1 MPRAVNAKSIKLAG
15 EIYRMIRVSLYED
28 NEGLRKMLEAA
39 IASDDRL
46 QLAGSHNNCVEILRD
61 VETDQP
67 NVVIMDIDM
76 PGISGIEGVQLLKS
90 KHTDIEVI
98 MNTVFDDDDRIFNAL
113 QSGATGYLL
122 KKSGLQELITAITE
136 IVKGGSPMS
145 PSIARKVLS
154 MIANPVAASKQVLD
168 LTSREIE
175 ILDHLSQG
183 MSYKMVAAQLHL
195 SIDTI
200 RSHIKKIY
208 EKLHVHSATEA
219 INKVYIFRQNRQ
231 K

>member
-1 MPRAVNAKSIKLAG
+1 
-15 EIYRMIRVSLYED
+15 
-28 NEGLRKMLEAA
+28 MLETA
-39 IASDDRL
+39 IGSDNGL
-46 QLAGSHNNCVEILRD
+46 QLVGSHANCVEILKD
-61 VETDQP
+61 LQSDQP
-67 NVVIMDIDM
+67 DVVIMDIDM
-76 PGISGIEGVQLLKS
+76 PGISGIEGVRILKAAYP
-90 KHTDIEVI
+90 KIEVI

-113 QSGATGYLL
+113 KSGATGYLL
-122 KKSGLQELITAITE
+122 KKSGVKDLLSAIAE

-154 MIANPVAASKQVLD
+154 MAVQSTPTVKHDLD
-168 LTSREIE
+168 LTAREIE
-175 ILDHLSQG
+175 ILDALSKG
-183 MSYKMVAAQLHL
+183 LSYKMVAAQLNL

-219 INKVYIFRQNRQ
+219 INKVYLFRQNHQ

>member
-1 MPRAVNAKSIKLAG
+1 MARAFKVKSLTLAG
-15 EIYRMIRVSLYED
+15 EMTTMIRVSLYED

-46 QLAGSHNNCVEILRD
+46 QLAGSHNNCVDILRD
-61 VETDQP
+61 IEVDQP

-122 KKSGLQELITAITE
+122 KKSGLHELITAITE

-154 MIANPVAASKQVLD
+154 MIANPAAASKQELD
-168 LTSREIE
+168 LTSRELE

>member
-1 MPRAVNAKSIKLAG
+1 
-15 EIYRMIRVSLYED
+15 
-28 NEGLRKMLEAA
+28 
-39 IASDDRL
+39 
-46 QLAGSHNNCVEILRD
+46 
-61 VETDQP
+61 
-67 NVVIMDIDM
+67 
-76 PGISGIEGVQLLKS
+76 
-90 KHTDIEVI
+90 
-98 MNTVFDDDDRIFNAL
+98 
-113 QSGATGYLL
+113 
-122 KKSGLQELITAITE
+122 
-136 IVKGGSPMS
+136 
-145 PSIARKVLS
+145 
-154 MIANPVAASKQVLD
+154 VLD

>member
-1 MPRAVNAKSIKLAG
+1 
-15 EIYRMIRVSLYED
+15 MIRVALYED
-28 NEGLRKMLEAA
+28 NEGLRKMLETA
-39 IASDDRL
+39 IGSDNGL
-46 QLAGSHNNCVEILRD
+46 QLVGSHANCVEILKD
-61 VETDQP
+61 LQSDQP
-67 NVVIMDIDM
+67 DVVIMDIDM
-76 PGISGIEGVQLLKS
+76 PGISGIEGVRILKAAYP
-90 KHTDIEVI
+90 KIEVI

-113 QSGATGYLL
+113 KSGATGYLL
-122 KKSGLQELITAITE
+122 KKSGVKDLLSAIAE

-154 MIANPVAASKQVLD
+154 MAVQSTPTVKHDLD
-168 LTSREIE
+168 LTAREIE
-175 ILDHLSQG
+175 ILDALSKG
-183 MSYKMVAAQLHL
+183 LSYKMVAAQLNL

-219 INKVYIFRQNRQ
+219 INKVYLFRQNHQ

>member
-1 MPRAVNAKSIKLAG
+1 MIKVA
-15 EIYRMIRVSLYED
+15 LYED
-28 NEGLRKMLEAA
+28 NEGLRKMLETA
-39 IASDDRL
+39 IGSDNSL
-46 QLAGSHNNCVEILRD
+46 KLVGSHANCVEILND
-61 VETDQP
+61 VQTDQP
-67 NVVIMDIDM
+67 DVVIMDIDM
-76 PGISGIEGVQLLKS
+76 PGISGIEGVRILKAS
-90 KHTDIEVI
+90 YPKIEVI

-122 KKSGLQELITAITE
+122 KKSGVMDLLSAISE

-154 MIANPVAASKQVLD
+154 MAIQSAPAAKQDLD
-168 LTSREIE
+168 LTARELE
-175 ILDHLSQG
+175 ILDALSKG
-183 MSYKMVAAQLHL
+183 LSYKMVAAQLNL

-219 INKVYIFRQNRQ
+219 INKVYIFRQNHQ